1 MHAIPCSQNRTSGSG
16 PIRSNRSRK
25 DTSPY
30 GSERFSN
37 SNIVSGGGGSG
48 TGNAGGGGHHHQH
61 QPNGGTGN
69 ASGSL
74 LNIPD
79 NAQWRRT
86 KSDPFIVSSLN
97 TNGGTSTGVSPAGS
111 VGDTPAAI
119 LGSNGAI
126 SPLHGA
132 SPTIHRRGTGTSY
145 YPILFWI
152 MHPTSYLGALSKR
165 DII

>member
-37 SNIVSGGGGSG
+37 SNIVGNPANNSGN
-48 TGNAGGGGHHHQH
+48 TGNAGVAAGCHPNGASGGG
-61 QPNGGTGN
+61 
-69 ASGSL
+69 AGSL

-86 KSDPFIVSSLN
+86 KSDPFIISSLN

-119 LGSNGAI
+119 MGSNGAI
-126 SPLHGA
+126 SPLQGA
-132 SPTIHRRGTGTSY
+132 SPTIHRRGTGTS
-145 YPILFWI
+145 
-152 MHPTSYLGALSKR
+152 G
-165 DII
+165 